1 MDIKFIS
8 GGALGSDSVWSYYGD
23 KHGVITTHFI
33 AEGCK
38 RPTGGKIPERI
49 EEQRSGV
56 VRVVSTN
63 QLHKAIEE
71 LINLNVPISGRSPE
85 EFFEGYKEHLSVA
98 QKLHARNYWQVAL
111 GEQVL
116 AIGLIQDHKKVS
128 GGTATAVNLAIRLG
142 KPVFVLNTDDCEW
155 YTWNGAA
162 FVKCNKPTFK
172 EKNTTIG
179 TRTMVRYV
187 TLKGGKWINAPYVG
201 ESVEKKLR
209 EKIQELFN

>member
-1 MDIKFIS
+1 MAIKFIS

-23 KHGVITTHFI
+23 KHGVVTTHFI

-38 RPTGGKIPERI
+38 RPTGGRIPERI

-56 VRVVSTN
+56 VRVVNIPS
-63 QLHKAIEE
+63 LYKAIEE
-71 LINLNVPISGRSPE
+71 LISLNVPISGRSPE

-116 AIGLIQDHKKVS
+116 AIGLIQDHRKVS
-128 GGTATAVNLAIRLG
+128 GGTATAVNLAIKLG
-142 KPVFVLNTDDCEW
+142 KPVFVLNTDDCKW
-155 YTWNGAA
+155 YTWSNTA
-162 FVKCNKPTFK
+162 FVECDKPTLK

-179 TRTMVRYV
+179 TRTIVHYV
-187 TLKGGKWINAPYVG
+187 TLKEGRWVNAPYVG
-201 ESVEKKLR
+201 AEVEHQIR
-209 EKIQELFN
+209 EMIQDLF